1 MKMLKITGV
10 IKDGVTILALLKLR
24 GCFKTLNIKRQA
36 PQGSGDTAQ
45 QAPQGSGDTT
55 PQPPAK
61 SNTTSKSSRP
71 KDVPG
76 IPFFVKSAVCKQ
88 ETTWLQPVY
97 VVTLT
102 MTTYFKA
109 PPGAAGEKPSP
120 PPPQVSV
127 QTMILSRSQLND
139 EKFANR

>member
-10 IKDGVTILALLKLR
+10 IKAGVTILVLLNLG

-45 QAPQGSGDTT
+45 Q
-55 PQPPAK
+55 PPAK
-61 SNTTSKSSRP
+61 SNTSSKSSRP